1 VIDFS
6 LIEGFQW
13 DAGNDR
19 KSVERHGVSQ
29 GEAEQVFFN
38 EPLLLL
44 SDDSHSRTEP
54 RFHALGRTEDGRK
67 LHITF
72 TLREHGR
79 RIRVI
84 SARDMSRTERTRYD
98 QDA

>member
-1 VIDFS
+1 MIDFS

-19 KSVERHGVSQ
+19 KSVDRHGVSQ

-38 EPLLLL
+38 EPLLVL
-44 SDDSHSRTEP
+44 SDISHSRTEK
-54 RFHALGRTEDGRK
+54 RFHALGRTEDGRR

-72 TLREHGR
+72 TLREHSR